1 MKSKLSFIALIVAL
15 MATSGM
21 IEAQRRGRGRDRMGL
36 RGHPRGPESL
46 DGRPRHERT
55 KKRHHGREEPRWGHK
70 RARHPWKHPRRGW
83 RRRPWVEETIY
94 TTPTGVV
101 QHEPK
106 CCGYTKE
113 GEYVCVV
120 DRITYA

>member
-1 MKSKLSFIALIVAL
+1 MKSKLSFIALLVAL
-15 MATSGM
+15 MATSSM

-36 RGHPRGPESL
+36 MGHPRGPEPL

-55 KKRHHGREEPRWGHK
+55 KRRHLGRDEPRWGHK
-70 RARHPWKHPRRGW
+70 RA
-83 RRRPWVEETIY
+83 RRPWVEETIY
-94 TTPTGVV
+94 TTPTVVV

-106 CCGYTKE
+106 CCGYTHE